1 MPSVSVGTTTKK
13 IVNANRNRT
22 GLSINNIDGNNAIF
36 LLDNI
41 TESTATGAIQLTG
54 GQTRNY
60 NITSA
65 VVGTNQDGTPRF
77 SGQKKVTGAHYAV
90 SSSGNQTVHYEEEWG
105 GSQ

>member
-1 MPSVSVGTTTKK
+1 MSVGTTPKK

-41 TESTATGAIQLTG
+41 TEDTSTGAIQLTG

-90 SSSGNQTVHYEEEWG
+90 ASSGTQTVHYEEEWG

>member
-1 MPSVSVGTTTKK
+1 MPSVSLGTTPKK

-22 GLSINNIDGNNAIF
+22 ALSINNLAGNNAIF

-41 TESTATGAIQLTG
+41 TQDTNTGTLQLNAG
-54 GQTRNY
+54 ETRNY

-77 SGQKKVTGAHYAV
+77 SGQRKVTSAHYAV
-90 SSSGNQTVHYEEEWG
+90 SSSGTQTIHYEEEY
-105 GSQ
+105 S

>member
-1 MPSVSVGTTTKK
+1 MPVVTVGTTPKK
-13 IVNANRNRT
+13 IVNANRNRM
-22 GLSINNIDGNNAIF
+22 GLSINNIDGNSAIF
-36 LLDNI
+36 ILDNI
-41 TESTATGAIQLTG
+41 FETASTGSIQLTG

-77 SGQKKVTGAHYAV
+77 AGQRKAAGAFYAV
-90 SSSGNQTVHYEEEWG
+90 SSSGNQQVHYEEDWG

>member
-1 MPSVSVGTTTKK
+1 MSVGTTPKK

-22 GLSINNIDGNNAIF
+22 ALSINNIDGNSAIF
-36 LLDNI
+36 ILDNI

-90 SSSGNQTVHYEEEWG
+90 SSSGTQTVHYEEEWG

>member
-1 MPSVSVGTTTKK
+1 VSVGTTPKK

-22 GLSINNIDGNNAIF
+22 ALSINNIDGNSAIF
-36 LLDNI
+36 ILDNI

-65 VVGTNQDGTPRF
+65 VIGVNQDGTPRF
-77 SGQKKVTGAHYAV
+77 SGQRKVTGAHYAV
-90 SSSGNQTVHYEEEWG
+90 SSSGNQTIHYEEEWG

>member
-1 MPSVSVGTTTKK
+1 MSVGTTPKK

-41 TESTATGAIQLTG
+41 TESTSTGAIQLTG

-90 SSSGNQTVHYEEEWG
+90 ASSGTQTVHYEEHWG

>member
-1 MPSVSVGTTTKK
+1 MPSVSVGTTPKK

-22 GLSINNIDGNNAIF
+22 ALTINNIDGNNAIF

-41 TESTATGAIQLTG
+41 TQDTNTGTLQLNAG
-54 GQTRNY
+54 ETRNY

-77 SGQKKVTGAHYAV
+77 SGQRKVTAAHYAV
-90 SSSGNQTVHYEEEWG
+90 SSSGTQTIHYEEEY
-105 GSQ
+105 S

>member
-1 MPSVSVGTTTKK
+1 MPSVSVGTTPKK

-22 GLSINNIDGNNAIF
+22 ALSINNIDGNSAIF
-36 LLDNI
+36 ILDNI

-65 VVGTNQDGTPRF
+65 VIGVNQDGTPRF
-77 SGQKKVTGAHYAV
+77 SGQRKVTAAHYAV
-90 SSSGNQTVHYEEEWG
+90 SSSGTQTIHYEEEY
-105 GSQ
+105 S

>member
-1 MPSVSVGTTTKK
+1 MSVGTTPKK

-22 GLSINNIDGNNAIF
+22 GLSINNIDGNTAIF

-41 TESTATGAIQLTG
+41 TEDTSTGAVQLTG

-65 VVGTNQDGTPRF
+65 VIGVNQDGTPRF
-77 SGQKKVTGAHYAV
+77 SGQRKVTGAHYAV
-90 SSSGNQTVHYEEEWG
+90 AASGPQTVHYEEEWG

>member
-1 MPSVSVGTTTKK
+1 MSVGTTPKK

-41 TESTATGAIQLTG
+41 TEDTSTGAIQLTG

-65 VVGTNQDGTPRF
+65 VVGTNQDGTPSF

-90 SSSGNQTVHYEEEWG
+90 ASSGTQTVHYEEEWG

>member
-1 MPSVSVGTTTKK
+1 MSVGTTPKK

-41 TESTATGAIQLTG
+41 TESTSTGAIQLTG
-54 GQTRNY
+54 GQTRKY

-90 SSSGNQTVHYEEEWG
+90 ASSGTQTVHYEEEWG

>member
-1 MPSVSVGTTTKK
+1 LPSVSVGTTPKK

-41 TESTATGAIQLTG
+41 TESTSTGAIQLTG

-90 SSSGNQTVHYEEEWG
+90 ASSGTQTVHYEEEWG